1 MSAGRITEDGM
12 GSAEPTKMKFLSIKE
27 SEFVFYNP

>member
-12 GSAEPTKMKFLSIKE
+12 GSAEPTKMEILINKRE
-27 SEFVFYNP
+27 